1 MPPLAPGTD
10 RVADKPI
17 VSVITPSYQQ
27 GFFIESTINSV
38 KMQAYPSIEHLVID
52 AGSTD
57 ETVSILERH
66 QGSYNLRWISEPDGG
81 QADAIRK
88 GFAMAG
94 GSILCWLNSDDTY
107 LTPNVIDRVVE
118 YFSAYPDADVLC
130 GSGVCIDR
138 DGRWIKPISVR
149 PERVSSQALNF
160 KYDLMQPAV
169 FFRKAVAERISFDL
183 DMHFAFDWVFFR
195 QASLQFNFL
204 PVPDTWAAYRAWGDN
219 KSQSGGY
226 ERALEILEVQRRFV
240 GRRSWRY
247 WVVAGFVALYRLA
260 SILPAHMRPVAQAWV
275 SRSSFFVSSLL
286 RHRVTPV

>member
-1 MPPLAPGTD
+1 
-10 RVADKPI
+10 VADTPL

-27 GFFIESTINSV
+27 GIFIEATIDSV
-38 KMQAYPSIEHLVID
+38 KMQTYPRIEHIVID

-66 QGSYNLRWISEPDGG
+66 DGSYNLRWVSEPDAG

-94 GSILCWLNSDDTY
+94 GSILCWLNSDDIY
-107 LTPNVIDRVVE
+107 LTPDVITRVVE
-118 YFSAYPDADVLC
+118 YFSVYPDADVLC
-130 GSGVCIDR
+130 GGGMCIDR

-149 PERVSSQALNF
+149 PERVSSQVLNVR
-160 KYDLMQPAV
+160 YELMQPAV
-169 FFRKAVAERISFDL
+169 FFRKKVAERISFDL
-183 DMHFAFDWVFFR
+183 DLHFAFDWVFFR
-195 QASLQFNFL
+195 NASLRFNFL
-204 PVPDTWAAYRAWGDN
+204 PVADTWAGYRAWGDN

-226 ERALEILEVQRRFV
+226 KRSLEILEVQRRFV

-247 WVVAGFVALYRLA
+247 WTVASFVALHRIA
-260 SILPAHMRPVAQAWV
+260 AMLPARVRPAAHACV
-275 SRSSFFVSSLL
+275 SRCSFLVSGLL